1 MNKSQRVPKFK
12 SEGLEYLRGLLK
24 KRDYM
29 TKKNI
34 KNEFFHVE
42 VKEEEKNYLG
52 FRLKEKYYR
61 YTVLLMGSATSP
73 FIFQTMLKPIV
84 EYIRDVLEI
93 RIVWYIDD
101 FLIMAESLEKAQKDM
116 RKVVEL
122 CTKLGW
128 KINFKK

>member
-1 MNKSQRVPKFK
+1 
-12 SEGLEYLRGLLK
+12 
-24 KRDYM
+24 
-29 TKKNI
+29 
-34 KNEFFHVE
+34 
-42 VKEEEKNYLG
+42 
-52 FRLKEKYYR
+52 
-61 YTVLLMGSATSP
+61 MGSAISP
-73 FIFQTMLKPIV
+73 FIFQIMLKPIV

-122 CTKLGW
+122 CTELGW